1 MNISEYQGIWEKY
14 STVRTCPPRVYTP
27 DLLSSRVFS
36 KENNV
41 LFSHPEVLVMSGK
54 DQNYIL
60 TQSAYWYMAAIALI
74 ESEVINKIAT
84 KIANGR
90 YKFDFLSTVK
100 QAAWTIVIDE
110 AYHAYVADDCILQI
124 AKLTGIQPVL
134 FPKTT
139 QLAEAIRLTKDK
151 IDKEHYSLFELIAIC
166 IAENTLTQDILLNSK
181 VEGNNAFYQRV
192 LKDHL
197 LDEGRHSQYFKYIL
211 NFVWQNI
218 DNSIQLYMIDIIISF
233 LKEYLN
239 VKIDKEVSSIIL
251 RQLDIP
257 IATINTILDD
267 CYLPPVI
274 NPTHHLLKNIM
285 KLFNHCGMLN
295 DEEVVQK
302 FQLAGLVY

>member
-1 MNISEYQGIWEKY
+1 MDISEYQETWEKY
-14 STVRTCPPRVYTP
+14 STVRTCPPRVFTP

-36 KENNV
+36 KEKNV
-41 LFSHPEVLVMSGK
+41 LFSHPDVLLMSEK
-54 DQNYIL
+54 DQNYTL

-90 YKFDFLSTVK
+90 YKFDFLSTIK

-124 AKLTGIQPVL
+124 AKLTGISPVR

-139 QLAEAIRLTKDK
+139 QLSKAIRCTKDK
-151 IDKEHYSLFELIAIC
+151 INKENHPLFEVIAIC

-197 LDEGRHSQYFKYIL
+197 MDEGRHSQYFKYIL
-211 NFVWQNI
+211 NFVWKNI
-218 DNSIQLYMIDIIISF
+218 DNSMQLYMADIIISF
-233 LKEYLN
+233 IKEYLS
-239 VKIDKEVSSIIL
+239 VEIDKEVSSIIL
-251 RQLDIP
+251 HQTALP
-257 IATINTILDD
+257 PATINNILDD

-285 KLFNHCGMLN
+285 KLFNYCGMLN
-295 DEEVVQK
+295 DEKIVQK